1 MTAVGTLRVA
11 QGDGAE
17 RTFEL
22 VSDVVLGRE
31 SGADVVL
38 TDPSGQVS
46 RRHARIVI
54 RGTEAVL
61 EDLVSTNGTFVNGQ
75 RLDGPYVLRAGDKIK
90 LGGCTLE
97 FVPAT
102 APAPTLSGSNGEGTL
117 TIISGTGAGEST
129 TLHRSATI
137 GRDEGSDL
145 RVRDPEVSRSHA
157 KVTVQDGNA
166 WIDDLHSLNGTYVN
180 GERVVENQS
189 LVGGDRIQIG
199 PAMIELTLP
208 VDERP
213 TAIRQRPG
221 EVPTVEGR
229 VPPGAPPTVISRRPA
244 LPPQPSRLSEV
255 LSQPVALLTAESGT
269 RKWWTLAAVVVCSFM
284 LLLDVTIVAVALPD
298 IADSLNPSF
307 AELVWVVDAYTLTL
321 TVVLLTAGSL
331 GDIFGHKRLLM
342 IGLVIFTAASLACAQ
357 APTATFLDLARGVQG
372 IGAAVM
378 FATALALIVQEFPP
392 QERGIAF
399 GAFGAASG
407 LAVAL
412 GPIVGGLLTD
422 GFGWE
427 AVFYINV
434 PIGILSFILIQTKLV
449 NIAGRPTRV
458 DFPGVVTFSAA
469 MFLAI
474 YATIRG
480 NDEGWTSGLIL
491 GSYGA
496 SIVLFTAFLAIQKR
510 SKHPMLD
517 LSLFR
522 KRTFVGANSAAF
534 TMAFASITLL
544 FYLTVWFQSIL
555 GYSPIEAGLRLV
567 VFTGAGLSVA
577 PIAGAIAEK
586 RSPRITLTFGL
597 VLIGVGS
604 LSMAFLLE
612 SDSPWTAI
620 IPGMLLGGWGTG
632 IINPIM
638 AAASLGVVPPSQG
651 GIASGTNNTFRE
663 AGQTAG
669 IAVLGTLL
677 FHTVGTKMESSLAG
691 TPLSAQAPELGDA
704 VAGGLTQRA
713 AATLPPELRMQFI
726 DAAQVSYVAGLQ
738 QIFIVSGVVALLGAI
753 STVVLVRAEDL
764 NFPTAGAGQL
774 TSDEGDT
781 AVTSAAVSGQEWHA

>member
-1 MTAVGTLRVA
+1 MTAIGTLRVA
-11 QGDGAE
+11 QGDGAD

-22 VSDVVLGRE
+22 VSDVVLGRDP
-31 SGADVVL
+31 GADVVL
-38 TDPSGQVS
+38 TDPSNEVS

-61 EDLVSTNGTFVNGQ
+61 EDLVSTNGTFVNGE
-75 RLDGPYVLRAGDKIK
+75 RLDGPYVLRAGDKVR

-97 FVPAT
+97 FVPAP
-102 APAPTLSGSNGEGTL
+102 APAPTRPGGDGEGTL
-117 TIISGTGAGEST
+117 TVIRGTDEGEST
-129 TLHRSATI
+129 TVHGSATI
-137 GRDEGSDL
+137 GRDEGNDL
-145 RVRDPEVSRSHA
+145 VVLDPEASRRHA

-166 WIDDLHSLNGTYVN
+166 WIDDLDSLNGTYVN
-180 GERVVENQS
+180 GQRVLDHQR
-189 LVGGDRIQIG
+189 LVGGDQIQVG
-199 PAMIELTLP
+199 LSMLRLTLP
-208 VDERP
+208 VAERP
-213 TAIRQRPG
+213 TVIRERPG
-221 EVPTVEGR
+221 ERPTV
-229 VPPGAPPTVISRRPA
+229 VAPTIVGPRPE
-244 LPPQPSRLSEV
+244 LPPQPSRVSEV
-255 LSQPVALLTAESGT
+255 LRHPVALLTAESGN

-284 LLLDVTIVAVALPD
+284 LLLDVTIVAVALPS
-298 IADSLNPSF
+298 IADSLDPSF
-307 AELVWVVDAYTLTL
+307 ESLQWVVDAYTLTL
-321 TVVLLTAGSL
+321 TVALLTAGSL
-331 GDIFGHKRLLM
+331 GDIFGHKRLLA
-342 IGLVIFTAASLACAQ
+342 IGLVIFTLASLACAQ

-392 QERGIAF
+392 QERGVAF

-427 AVFYINV
+427 AVFYINLPV
-434 PIGILSFILIQTKLV
+434 GVVAFIVIQTKLV
-449 NIAGRPTRV
+449 NVVGRPTRV
-458 DFPGVVTFSAA
+458 DFPGVVTFSVA

-480 NDEGWTSGLIL
+480 NQAGWTSALIL

-496 SIVLFTAFLAIQKR
+496 SIVLFIAFFFIEKR
-510 SKHPMLD
+510 RRQPMLD

-522 KRTFVGANSAAF
+522 KRTFVGANVAAF
-534 TMAFASITLL
+534 AMAFASITLL

-555 GYSPIEAGLRLV
+555 GYSPIQAGLRLV

-586 RSPRITLTFGL
+586 VSPRITLTFGL
-597 VLIGVGS
+597 ILIGVGS
-604 LSMAFLLE
+604 LSMSFVLE
-612 SDSPWTAI
+612 SDSAWTAI

-632 IINPIM
+632 IINPVM

-677 FHTVGTKMESSLAG
+677 QHTVRTNVESELAG
-691 TPLSAQAPELGDA
+691 TTLSAKAGEFGDA
-704 VAGGLTQRA
+704 VSGGLTQKA
-713 AATLPPELRMQFI
+713 AAALPDQMRMQLI
-726 DAAQVSYVAGLQ
+726 DAAQVSYVAGLK
-738 QIFIVSGVVALLGAI
+738 QIFIVSGVVALIGAI
-753 STVVLVRAEDL
+753 GTVVLCRGEDL
-764 NFPTAGAGQL
+764 KFPTAGAG
-774 TSDEGDT
+774 
-781 AVTSAAVSGQEWHA
+781 H

>member
-1 MTAVGTLRVA
+1 MTAIGTLRVG
-11 QGDGAE
+11 QGDGTE
-17 RTFEL
+17 STFEL
-22 VSDVVLGRE
+22 VSDVVLGRDL
-31 SGADVVL
+31 SADVVL

-61 EDLVSTNGTFVNGQ
+61 EDLMSTNGTFVNGE
-75 RLDGPYVLRAGDKIK
+75 RLDAPYALRAGDRVE
-90 LGGCTLE
+90 LGACTLE
-97 FVPAT
+97 FVPA
-102 APAPTLSGSNGEGTL
+102 APPAPTRTGSAVEGSL
-117 TIISGTGAGEST
+117 KIISGTGVGEST
-129 TLHRSATI
+129 TVHGSATI

-145 RVRDPEVSRSHA
+145 RVQDPEVSRRHA

-166 WIDDLHSLNGTYVN
+166 WIDDLHSTNGTYVN

-189 LVGGDRIQIG
+189 LVGGDRIQVG
-199 PAMIELTLP
+199 LTMIELTLP
-208 VDERP
+208 V
-213 TAIRQRPG
+213 
-221 EVPTVEGR
+221 
-229 VPPGAPPTVISRRPA
+229 GAQPTVIGAQPTVVAKVPQPTEVAPRPT
-244 LPPQPSRLSEV
+244 LPPQPSKLSEV

-269 RKWWTLAAVVVCSFM
+269 RKWWTLAAVVICSFM

-298 IADSLNPSF
+298 IAESLDPSF
-307 AELVWVVDAYTLTL
+307 AELTWVVDAYTLTL

-331 GDIFGHKRLLM
+331 GDIFGHKRLLA
-342 IGLVIFTAASLACAQ
+342 IGLVIFTVASLACAQ
-357 APTATFLDLARGVQG
+357 APTALFLDLARGVQG
-372 IGAAVM
+372 VGAAVM

-407 LAVAL
+407 LAVAC
-412 GPIVGGLLTD
+412 GPIVGGLLTES
-422 GFGWE
+422 FGWE
-427 AVFYINV
+427 AVFYINL
-434 PIGILSFILIQTKLV
+434 PIGIVSFILVRAKLV
-449 NIAGRPTRV
+449 NVAGRPTRV
-458 DFPGVVTFSAA
+458 DFPGVVTFSVA
-469 MFLAI
+469 MFLAV
-474 YATIRG
+474 YATIRAS
-480 NDEGWTSGLIL
+480 EAGWTSGLIL
-491 GSYGA
+491 GLYGA
-496 SIVLFTAFLAIQKR
+496 AIVFFIAFLVIEMR
-510 SKHPMLD
+510 SRHPMMD

-577 PIAGAIAEK
+577 PIAGAISEK

-597 VLIGVGS
+597 LLIAAGS
-604 LSMAFLLE
+604 FQMAFSLE
-612 SDSPWTAI
+612 SDSLWTAI

-677 FHTVGTKMESSLAG
+677 AAAVRTEMESSLAG
-691 TPLSAQAPELGDA
+691 TALSERASELGEA
-704 VAGGLTQRA
+704 VAGGLTQRVA
-713 AATLPPELRMQFI
+713 AALPEELRMQFLE
-726 DAAQVSYVAGLQ
+726 AAQVSYVAGLQ
-738 QIFIVSGVVALLGAI
+738 QIFIVSGAVALIGAI
-753 STVVLVRAEDL
+753 STVVLVRKEDL
-764 NFPTAGAGQL
+764 QFPTAGPG
-774 TSDEGDT
+774 
-781 AVTSAAVSGQEWHA
+781 H

>member
-1 MTAVGTLRVA
+1 MTALGTLRIG

-17 RTFEL
+17 STFEL
-22 VSDVVLGRE
+22 VSDVVLGRDT
-31 SGADVVL
+31 SADVVL
-38 TDPSGQVS
+38 IDPSGQVS

-61 EDLVSTNGTFVNGQ
+61 EDLMSTNGTFVNGE
-75 RLDGPYVLRAGDKIK
+75 RLDAPYALRAGDQVE
-90 LGGCTLE
+90 LGACTLE

-102 APAPTLSGSNGEGTL
+102 PAAPTRTGSDGEGTL
-117 TIISGTGAGEST
+117 KIISGTGAGEST
-129 TLHRSATI
+129 TVHGSATI

-145 RVRDPEVSRSHA
+145 RVQDPEVSRRHA

-166 WIDDLHSLNGTYVN
+166 WIDDLHSTNGTFVN
-180 GERVVENQS
+180 GERVVEHQS
-189 LVGGDRIQIG
+189 LVGGDRIQVG
-199 PAMIELTLP
+199 LTMIELTLP

-213 TAIRQRPG
+213 TAIRAR
-221 EVPTVEGR
+221 PTVVAR
-229 VPPGAPPTVISRRPA
+229 VPPTEVARRPT

-269 RKWWTLAAVVVCSFM
+269 RKWWTLAAVVICSFM

-298 IADSLNPSF
+298 IAEALDPSF
-307 AELVWVVDAYTLTL
+307 AELTWVVDAYTLTL

-331 GDIFGHKRLLM
+331 GDIFGHKRLLA
-342 IGLVIFTAASLACAQ
+342 IGLVIFTVASLACAQ
-357 APTATFLDLARGVQG
+357 APTALFLDLARGVQG
-372 IGAAVM
+372 VGAAVM

-407 LAVAL
+407 LAVAC

-422 GFGWE
+422 SFGWE
-427 AVFYINV
+427 AVFYINL
-434 PIGILSFILIQTKLV
+434 PIGIVSFIVIRTKLV
-449 NIAGRPTRV
+449 NVAGRPTRV
-458 DFPGVVTFSAA
+458 DFPGVATFSVA

-474 YATIRG
+474 YATIHA
-480 NDEGWTSGLIL
+480 NEAGWTSGLIL
-491 GSYGA
+491 GLYGA
-496 SIVLFTAFLAIQKR
+496 AIVLFIAFLVIEMR
-510 SKHPMLD
+510 SRHPMMD

-522 KRTFVGANSAAF
+522 KRTFVGANAAAF

-577 PIAGAIAEK
+577 PIAGAISEK

-597 VLIGVGS
+597 LLIAAGS
-604 LSMAFLLE
+604 FQMAFSLE
-612 SDSPWTAI
+612 SDSLWTAI

-677 FHTVGTKMESSLAG
+677 AATVRNEMESSLAG
-691 TPLSAQAPELGDA
+691 TALSERAAELGEA

-713 AATLPPELRMQFI
+713 AAALPEELRMQFI
-726 DAAQVSYVAGLQ
+726 EAAQVSYVAGLH
-738 QIFIVSGVVALLGAI
+738 QIFIVSGVVALIGAI
-753 STVVLVRAEDL
+753 STVVLVRKEDL
-764 NFPTAGAGQL
+764 QFPTAGPG
-774 TSDEGDT
+774 
-781 AVTSAAVSGQEWHA
+781 H

>member
-1 MTAVGTLRVA
+1 MTAIGTLRVGH
-11 QGDGAE
+11 GDGTE
-17 RTFEL
+17 GTFEL
-22 VSDVVLGRE
+22 VSDVVLGRDL
-31 SGADVVL
+31 SADVVL
-38 TDPSGQVS
+38 TDPSGQLS

-61 EDLVSTNGTFVNGQ
+61 EDLMSTNGTFVNGE
-75 RLDGPYVLRAGDKIK
+75 RLDAPHALRAGDKVE
-90 LGGCTLE
+90 LGACTLE
-97 FVPAT
+97 FVPAPP
-102 APAPTLSGSNGEGTL
+102 PAPTRAGSVGEGTL
-117 TIISGTGAGEST
+117 KIIGGPGAGESMT
-129 TLHRSATI
+129 VRGSATI
-137 GRDEGSDL
+137 GRDEGSDV
-145 RVRDPEVSRSHA
+145 RVQDPEVSRSHA
-157 KVTVQDGNA
+157 KVTVQDGTA
-166 WIDDLHSLNGTYVN
+166 WIDDLKSTNGTYVN
-180 GERVVENQS
+180 GERVLEHQS
-189 LVGGDRIQIG
+189 LVGGDRIQVGLTI
-199 PAMIELTLP
+199 IELTLP
-208 VDERP
+208 V
-213 TAIRQRPG
+213 
-221 EVPTVEGR
+221 
-229 VPPGAPPTVISRRPA
+229 GAQPTVIGAQPTVVAKVPQPTEVAPRPT
-244 LPPQPSRLSEV
+244 LPPQPSKLSEV

-269 RKWWTLAAVVVCSFM
+269 RKWWTLAAVVICSFM

-298 IADSLNPSF
+298 IAEALDPSF
-307 AELVWVVDAYTLTL
+307 AELTWVVDAYTLTL

-331 GDIFGHKRLLM
+331 GDIFGHKRLLA
-342 IGLVIFTAASLACAQ
+342 IGLVIFTVASLGCAQ
-357 APTATFLDLARGVQG
+357 APTALVLDLARGVQG
-372 IGAAVM
+372 VGAAVM

-407 LAVAL
+407 LAVAC

-422 GFGWE
+422 SFGWE
-427 AVFYINV
+427 AVFYINL
-434 PIGILSFILIQTKLV
+434 PIGIVSFIVIRTKLV
-449 NIAGRPTRV
+449 NVAGRPTRV
-458 DFPGVVTFSAA
+458 DFPGVATFSVA

-474 YATIRG
+474 YATIRA
-480 NDEGWTSGLIL
+480 NEEGWTSGLIL
-491 GSYGA
+491 GLYGA
-496 SIVLFTAFLAIQKR
+496 AIVLFIAFLVIEMR
-510 SKHPMLD
+510 SRHPMMD

-577 PIAGAIAEK
+577 PIAGAISEK

-597 VLIGVGS
+597 LLIAAGS
-604 LSMAFLLE
+604 FQMAFSLE
-612 SDSPWTAI
+612 SDSLWTAI

-677 FHTVGTKMESSLAG
+677 AATVRDEMESSLAG
-691 TPLSAQAPELGDA
+691 TALSERAHELGEA

-713 AATLPPELRMQFI
+713 AAALPEELRMQFL

-738 QIFIVSGVVALLGAI
+738 EIFIVSGAVALIGAI
-753 STVVLVRAEDL
+753 STVVLVRKEDL
-764 NFPTAGAGQL
+764 QFPTAGPG
-774 TSDEGDT
+774 
-781 AVTSAAVSGQEWHA
+781 H

>member
-1 MTAVGTLRVA
+1 MTPIGTLRVA
-11 QGDGAE
+11 QGDGTE

-22 VSDVVLGRE
+22 ASDVVVGRHAN
-31 SGADVVL
+31 ADVVL
-38 TDPSGQVS
+38 NDRQAS

-61 EDLVSTNGTFVNGQ
+61 EDLMSSNGTFVNGQ
-75 RLDGPYVLRAGDKIK
+75 RLDGPYVLRAGDKVQI
-90 LGGCTLE
+90 GDSTLE
-97 FVPAT
+97 FVPAA
-102 APAPTLSGSNGEGTL
+102 APAQTPPGSEGEGTL
-117 TIISGTGAGEST
+117 TISSGPGAGEST
-129 TLHRSATI
+129 KLRGTATI
-137 GRDEGSDL
+137 GRDEGTDL
-145 RVRDPEVSRSHA
+145 RVDDPEVSRRHA
-157 KVTVQDGNA
+157 KITVQDGTA
-166 WIDDLHSLNGTYVN
+166 WVDDLDSTNGTYVN
-180 GERVVENQS
+180 GGRVVERQR
-189 LVGGDRIQIG
+189 LFGGDRIQIG

-213 TAIRQRPG
+213 TTIRERPTEIAPIVG
-221 EVPTVEGR
+221 
-229 VPPGAPPTVISRRPA
+229 PGAPPTAVVRRPE
-244 LPPQPSRLSEV
+244 LPPQPSKLSEV

-298 IADSLNPSF
+298 IADSLDPSF
-307 AELVWVVDAYTLTL
+307 AELTWVVDAYTLTL

-331 GDIFGHKRLLM
+331 GDIFGHKRLLT
-342 IGLVIFTAASLACAQ
+342 IGLVIFTFASLGCAQ
-357 APTATFLDLARGVQG
+357 APDALFLDIARGVQG

-407 LAVAL
+407 LAVAC

-422 GFGWE
+422 NFGWE
-427 AVFYINV
+427 AVFYINL
-434 PIGILSFILIQTKLV
+434 PIGILAFIVIQAKLV
-449 NIAGRPTRV
+449 NVAGRPTRV
-458 DFPGVVTFSAA
+458 DYPGVVTFSVA
-469 MFLAI
+469 MFLAVF
-474 YATIRG
+474 ATIRA
-480 NDEGWTSGLIL
+480 NEAGWTSEETLGL
-491 GSYGA
+491 YGTA
-496 SIVLFTAFLAIQKR
+496 IVFFGAFLIAETISR
-510 SKHPMLD
+510 HPMMD
-517 LSLFR
+517 LSLFK
-522 KRTFVGANSAAF
+522 KRTFVGANLAAF

-577 PIAGAIAEK
+577 PIAGAISET
-586 RSPRITLTFGL
+586 RSPRVTLTFGL
-597 VLIGVGS
+597 LLIAVGS
-604 LSMAFLLE
+604 FSMSWVLE
-612 SDSPWTAI
+612 SDSAWTAI
-620 IPGMLLGGWGTG
+620 VPGMLLGGWGTG

-677 FHTVGTKMESSLAG
+677 FQTVESEMESELNG
-691 TPLSAQAPELGDA
+691 TLLFGSASELGEA

-713 AATLPPELRMQFI
+713 AATLPPDLQMTFL
-726 DAAQVSYVAGLQ
+726 DAAQVSYVAGLK
-738 QIFIVSGVVALLGAI
+738 QIFIVSGAVALLGAI
-753 STVVLVRAEDL
+753 STFALVRKEDL
-764 NFPTAGAGQL
+764 KFPTQGAG
-774 TSDEGDT
+774 
-781 AVTSAAVSGQEWHA
+781 H

>member
-1 MTAVGTLRVA
+1 MTAIGTLRVG
-11 QGDGAE
+11 QGDGTE
-17 RTFEL
+17 STFEL
-22 VSDVVLGRE
+22 VSDVVLGRDP
-31 SGADVVL
+31 SADVVL
-38 TDPSGQVS
+38 IDPSGQVS

-61 EDLVSTNGTFVNGQ
+61 EDLVSTNGTFVNGE
-75 RLDGPYVLRAGDKIK
+75 RLDAPYALRAGDKVE
-90 LGGCTLE
+90 LGACTLE

-102 APAPTLSGSNGEGTL
+102 PPAPTRTGSDGEGTL
-117 TIISGTGAGEST
+117 KIISGTGAGESAT
-129 TLHRSATI
+129 VRGSATI

-145 RVRDPEVSRSHA
+145 RVQDPEVSRRHA

-166 WIDDLHSLNGTYVN
+166 WIDDLSSLNGTFVN
-180 GERVVENQS
+180 GERVIERQS
-189 LVGGDRIQIG
+189 LVGGDRIQVG
-199 PAMIELTLP
+199 LTMIELTLP
-208 VDERP
+208 VAARP
-213 TAIRQRPG
+213 TAISAQ
-221 EVPTVEGR
+221 PTVAAR
-229 VPPGAPPTVISRRPA
+229 VPPTEVARRPT

-269 RKWWTLAAVVVCSFM
+269 RKWWTLAAVVICSFM

-298 IADSLNPSF
+298 IAEDLDPSF
-307 AELVWVVDAYTLTL
+307 SELTWVVDAYTLTL

-331 GDIFGHKRLLM
+331 GDIFGHKRLLA
-342 IGLVIFTAASLACAQ
+342 IGLVIFTVASLACAQ
-357 APTATFLDLARGVQG
+357 APTALFLDLARGVQG
-372 IGAAVM
+372 VGAAVM
-378 FATALALIVQEFPP
+378 FATALALIVQEFPA

-427 AVFYINV
+427 AVFYINL

-449 NIAGRPTRV
+449 NVAGRPTRV
-458 DFPGVVTFSAA
+458 DYPGVVTFSAA

-474 YATIRG
+474 YATIRATE
-480 NDEGWTSGLIL
+480 EGWTSGLIL
-491 GSYGA
+491 GLFAA
-496 SIVLFTAFLAIQKR
+496 SIVLFAAFVVIELRRRQ
-510 SKHPMLD
+510 PMMD
-517 LSLFR
+517 LSLFK

-577 PIAGAIAEK
+577 PIAGAISEK

-597 VLIGVGS
+597 LLIAAGS
-604 LSMAFLLE
+604 LSMSFVLE

-620 IPGMLLGGWGTG
+620 IPGMILGGWGTG

-677 FHTVGTKMESSLAG
+677 HSTVVSEMESELAG
-691 TPLSAQAPELGDA
+691 TPLGAEAGELGEA
-704 VAGGLTQRA
+704 VASGLTQRVA
-713 AATLPPELRMQFI
+713 AALPEELQMQLI
-726 DAAQVSYVAGLQ
+726 EAAQVSYVAGLKE
-738 QIFIVSGVVALLGAI
+738 IFIVSGVVALLGAI
-753 STVVLVRAEDL
+753 STVVLVRKEDL
-764 NFPTAGAGQL
+764 QFPTAGPG
-774 TSDEGDT
+774 
-781 AVTSAAVSGQEWHA
+781 H

>member
-1 MTAVGTLRVA
+1 MTAIGTLRVG
-11 QGDGAE
+11 QGDGTE
-17 RTFEL
+17 STFEL
-22 VSDVVLGRE
+22 VSDVVLGRDR
-31 SGADVVL
+31 SADVVL

-61 EDLVSTNGTFVNGQ
+61 EDLMSTNGTFVNGE
-75 RLDGPYVLRAGDKIK
+75 RLDAPYALRAGDKVE
-90 LGGCTLE
+90 LGACTLE

-102 APAPTLSGSNGEGTL
+102 PPAPTRTGTAVEGTL
-117 TIISGTGAGEST
+117 KIISGTGAGEST
-129 TLHRSATI
+129 TVHGSATI

-145 RVRDPEVSRSHA
+145 RVQDPEVSRRHA

-166 WIDDLHSLNGTYVN
+166 WIDDLHSTNGTFVN
-180 GERVVENQS
+180 GERVVERQS
-189 LVGGDRIQIG
+189 LVGGDRIQVGLTI
-199 PAMIELTLP
+199 IELTLP
-208 VDERP
+208 V
-213 TAIRQRPG
+213 
-221 EVPTVEGR
+221 
-229 VPPGAPPTVISRRPA
+229 GAQPTVIGAQPTVVAKVPQPTEVAPRPT
-244 LPPQPSRLSEV
+244 LPPQPSKLSEV

-269 RKWWTLAAVVVCSFM
+269 RKWWTLAAVVICSFM

-298 IADSLNPSF
+298 IAESLDPSF
-307 AELVWVVDAYTLTL
+307 AELTWVVDAYTLTL

-331 GDIFGHKRLLM
+331 GDIFGHKRLLA
-342 IGLVIFTAASLACAQ
+342 IGLVIFTVASLACAQ
-357 APTATFLDLARGVQG
+357 APTALFLDLARGVQG
-372 IGAAVM
+372 VGAAVM

-407 LAVAL
+407 LAVAC

-422 GFGWE
+422 SFGWE
-427 AVFYINV
+427 AVFYINL
-434 PIGILSFILIQTKLV
+434 PIGIVSFILIRAKLV
-449 NIAGRPTRV
+449 NVAGRPTRV
-458 DFPGVVTFSAA
+458 DFPGVLTFSVA
-469 MFLAI
+469 MFLAV
-474 YATIRG
+474 YATIRAS
-480 NDEGWTSGLIL
+480 EAGWTSGLTL
-491 GSYGA
+491 GLYGA
-496 SIVLFTAFLAIQKR
+496 AIVLFIAFLVIEMR
-510 SKHPMLD
+510 SRHPMMD

-577 PIAGAIAEK
+577 PIAGAISEK

-597 VLIGVGS
+597 LLIAAGS
-604 LSMAFLLE
+604 FQMAFSLE
-612 SDSPWTAI
+612 SDSLWTAI

-677 FHTVGTKMESSLAG
+677 AATVRDEMESSLAG
-691 TPLSAQAPELGDA
+691 TALSERAHELGEA
-704 VAGGLTQRA
+704 VAGGLTQRVA
-713 AATLPPELRMQFI
+713 AALPEELRMQFV
-726 DAAQVSYVAGLQ
+726 DAAGVAYVAGLQ
-738 QIFIVSGVVALLGAI
+738 QIFVVSGAVALIGAI
-753 STVVLVRAEDL
+753 STVVLVRKEDL
-764 NFPTAGAGQL
+764 QFPTAGAG
-774 TSDEGDT
+774 
-781 AVTSAAVSGQEWHA
+781 H